1 MRLKPLRKH
10 LKLPKQPEQLLNPK
24 RVNIKQNIEHT
35 KQKWQGTQCYSKWV
49 QNTKISQHLHQLPGV
64 SKFKG

>member
-35 KQKWQGTQCYSKWV
+35 KQKW
-49 QNTKISQHLHQLPGV
+49 
-64 SKFKG
+64 